1 MKELIIE
8 LTKEEEMQIFGGR
21 VVYEIININGKDIL
35 IRKEY
40 TRIALRHQ
48 MRTTN
53 PQKTKNVTL
62 T

>member
-35 IRKEY
+35 IVKNIPEELYATKWELQILKKQRRK
-40 TRIALRHQ
+40 L
-48 MRTTN
+48 
-53 PQKTKNVTL
+53 
-62 T
+62 

>member
-21 VVYEIININGKDIL
+21 VVYEIININGKRHPH
-35 IRKEY
+35 RKEY

-53 PQKTKNVTL
+53 PQKTKT
-62 T
+62 